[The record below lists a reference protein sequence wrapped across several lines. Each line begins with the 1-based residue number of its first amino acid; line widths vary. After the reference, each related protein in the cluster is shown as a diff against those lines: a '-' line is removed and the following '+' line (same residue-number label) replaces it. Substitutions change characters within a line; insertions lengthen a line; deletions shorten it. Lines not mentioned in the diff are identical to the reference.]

1 MRQEAWVLGFALAAA
16 LTNLAGALSDGLAA
30 TPLLGWNSWNSFHDN
45 VNETLIKDTADLL
58 VNLGLAGV
66 GYSYVVIDGRP
77 PSLQAASARRRRLR
91 DWSPVDA
98 RRRWL
103 GGAQARGVR
112 SHRVQPDALPVG
124 HRRARRL
131 RARQRRGAPLRRTSN
146 AAASR
151 PAAPAEAAGAPAQ
164 A

>member
-77 PSLQAASARRRRLR
+77 PHPAGCERPPSPAAGLVTSGRPAQMAGQCASARCRAPSRTTRRASRRASPRSQTTCTAKARLSGVLQAAA
-91 DWSPVDA
+91 
-98 RRRWL
+98 
-103 GGAQARGVR
+103 
-112 SHRVQPDALPVG
+112 AL
-124 HRRARRL
+124 
-131 RARQRRGAPLRRTSN
+131 
-146 AAASR
+146 R
-151 PAAPAEAAGAPAQ
+151 PAAPAEAARALAQ